1 MYKSK
6 IKSLKSDEEDLR
18 EEQQRYLT
26 EEISWGEENFQRPI
40 CDDPDSLN
48 NQITIH
54 VRLYDH
60 EANLEATKRV
70 LSTNECKKKCIVT
83 LPRNA
88 VCSNM
93 NMEIEYNIKL
103 TFWLYLVIR
112 VFIGTYFNYLPRL
125 PLMIKIFNHY
135 TIQQKIIF
143 ILNPRKEVI
152 VLYHVFN

>member
-1 MYKSK
+1 MEPNK
-6 IKSLKSDEEDLR
+6 EDLR
-18 EEQQRYLT
+18 EERQRYLT
-26 EEISWGEENFQRPI
+26 DKISWAGEDFQRPI
-40 CDDPDSLN
+40 CDDPDSIN

-112 VFIGTYFNYLPRL
+112 VFIGTYFNFPTVSQDNYDKKFL
-125 PLMIKIFNHY
+125 IIIQFNKNNFFLN
-135 TIQQKIIF
+135 QK
-143 ILNPRKEVI
+143 KKK
-152 VLYHVFN
+152 

>member
-1 MYKSK
+1 VFFLKDNINRTINYHLYKSK
-6 IKSLKSDEEDLR
+6 MKSLKPDEDDLLEKR
-18 EEQQRYLT
+18 QRYLT
-26 EEISWGEENFQRPI
+26 EEISWAEEDFRKPI
-40 CDDPDSLN
+40 CDDPDFKN
-48 NQITIH
+48 NQITIQ

-93 NMEIEYNIKL
+93 NMEIEYNIRL

-112 VFIGTYFNYLPRL
+112 VFIGIYF
-125 PLMIKIFNHY
+125 
-135 TIQQKIIF
+135 T
-143 ILNPRKEVI
+143 
-152 VLYHVFN
+152 